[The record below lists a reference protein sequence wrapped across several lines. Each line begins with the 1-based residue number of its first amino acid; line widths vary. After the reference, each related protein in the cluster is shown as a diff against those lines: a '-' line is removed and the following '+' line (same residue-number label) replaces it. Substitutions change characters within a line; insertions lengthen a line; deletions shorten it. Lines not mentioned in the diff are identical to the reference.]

1 MTLKQNETLQARSN
15 HFINHHPTNDTAVI
29 VIITTKHGI
38 FRLIS
43 ICTIKLCS
51 TVSKFIYK

>member
-15 HFINHHPTNDTAVI
+15 HFINHHPIKDTAVI
-29 VIITTKHGI
+29 VTITTKHGI

-43 ICTIKLCS
+43 AQLNYAVLGLNSFTNN
-51 TVSKFIYK
+51 

>member
-1 MTLKQNETLQARSN
+1 MTLKQNETLQARFN
-15 HFINHHPTNDTAVI
+15 HFIKDTAVI
-29 VIITTKHGI
+29 VAITTKHGI

-51 TVSKFIYK
+51 NGSKFIYK

>member
-15 HFINHHPTNDTAVI
+15 HFINHHPIKDTAVI
-29 VIITTKHGI
+29 VTITTKHGI

-51 TVSKFIYK
+51 NGSKFIYK